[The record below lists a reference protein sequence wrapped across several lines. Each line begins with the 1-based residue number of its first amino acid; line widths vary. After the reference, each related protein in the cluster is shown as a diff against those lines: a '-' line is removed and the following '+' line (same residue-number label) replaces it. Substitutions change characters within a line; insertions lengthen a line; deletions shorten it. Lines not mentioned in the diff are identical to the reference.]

1 MAYHV
6 VKSILS
12 EELGRLQA
20 LEKKYRDHISQCP
33 KGSISYK
40 RRSSGVYVYLAFRQG
55 DRVVFK
61 YVGPEKSEQ
70 VIKLKENVHLRQA
83 HQKKLQSVVKD
94 IIKLEKLVKRK

>member
-20 LEKKYRDHISQCP
+20 LEKKYRAHISQCP

-40 RRSSGVYVYLAFRQG
+40 RRSSGVYAYLAFRQG

-61 YVGPEKSEQ
+61 YVGLEKSEQ
-70 VIKLKENVHLRQA
+70 VIKLKENVRLRQTY
-83 HQKKLQSVVKD
+83 QKKLQSVVKD
-94 IIKLEKLVKRK
+94 IVKLEKLVKRK